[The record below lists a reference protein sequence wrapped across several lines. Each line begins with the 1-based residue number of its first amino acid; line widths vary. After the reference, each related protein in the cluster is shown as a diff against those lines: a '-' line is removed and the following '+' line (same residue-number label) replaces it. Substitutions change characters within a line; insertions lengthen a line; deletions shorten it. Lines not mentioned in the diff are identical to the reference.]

1 MLDFSRWPHKL
12 GPPFKWDSQKGIQM
26 RRIVKFCPP
35 GNPLWQILTWNRLIL
50 WVTDIGVQKDHLQ
63 QTIRKT
69 SIEQQSKLAVLY
81 WKWMNICKVYVFFQ
95 FKWHK
100 CKNWMNRCICRSQ
113 PSVYDKTCAELD
125 AAGGQTR
132 NLAGGKNFFT
142 FGSSLWS
149 SSSFTTLLSPY

>member
-63 QTIRKT
+63 QTNFDWATKQARSVILKMDEHLQ
-69 SIEQQSKLAVLY
+69 SI
-81 WKWMNICKVYVFFQ
+81 CFFQ

-113 PSVYDKTCAELD
+113 PSVYDKTWAELD